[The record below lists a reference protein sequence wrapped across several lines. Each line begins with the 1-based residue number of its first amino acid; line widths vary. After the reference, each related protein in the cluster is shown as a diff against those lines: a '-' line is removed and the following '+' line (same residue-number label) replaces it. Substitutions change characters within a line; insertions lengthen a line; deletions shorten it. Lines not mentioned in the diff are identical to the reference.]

1 MKKIIIGNFKMNPL
15 SFKGAEDL
23 LKAFDIKTK
32 NTVILCPPYIYLKKG
47 ENYILGAQ
55 NCFYENEGAY
65 TGEISPKMLKDLGC
79 KYVIIGHS
87 ERRNILNETDLEI
100 NKKIKVCLLNNL
112 KPVLCIGEK
121 LGEDRKEVLKKQLKE
136 DLKGVKDKN
145 IIIAYEPVWAIG
157 TGKTPTSDDILD
169 SFNFIKKI
177 IPESKVLYGG
187 SVNSKNIQEIIQITD
202 GVLVGGASV
211 NKNEFLKMIK

>member
-1 MKKIIIGNFKMNPL
+1 MNPL

-100 NKKIKVCLLNNL
+100 NKKFKACLLNNL

-177 IPESKVLYGG
+177 IPESRVLYGG

>member
-1 MKKIIIGNFKMNPL
+1 MNPL
-15 SFKGAEDL
+15 SFKKVEDL
-23 LKAFDIKTK
+23 LKAFDVKTK
-32 NTVILCPPYIYLKKG
+32 NTVILCPPYTYLKKG

-55 NCFYENEGAY
+55 NCFYENKGAY

-100 NKKIKVCLLNNL
+100 NKKFKACLLNNL